1 MFKLYKKEEF
11 VVGTYLKYPNNET
24 SLLLLKKD
32 GVYEDVV
39 NKCFV
44 SYYDVF
50 NCSTKNLTDLV
61 NIRASYITKKTAIKY
76 YNSIKK
82 EQETEQINLL

>member
-24 SLLLLKKD
+24 SLLLLLED
-32 GVYEDVV
+32 GCYFDVI
-39 NKCFV
+39 NNIAI
-44 SYYDVF
+44 SYYDVM
-50 NCSTKNLTDLV
+50 NGSIKNLTDLV
-61 NIRASYITKKTAIKY
+61 KIRSPYITKKTAIKY

-82 EQETEQINLL
+82 EQETEQINLI